1 MNKFLYKIQE
11 LEDEQ
16 HLSLKIDTVNT
27 QQTII
32 LVVTISHF
40 YWERGGIEIRPAPY
54 YSPSRLFLVSLRSAR
69 PA

>member
-16 HLSLKIDTVNT
+16 HLSLKIDTVHT

-40 YWERGGIEIRPAPY
+40 
-54 YSPSRLFLVSLRSAR
+54 
-69 PA
+69 

>member
-16 HLSLKIDTVNT
+16 HLSLKIDTDHT

-40 YWERGGIEIRPAPY
+40 
-54 YSPSRLFLVSLRSAR
+54 
-69 PA
+69 